1 MKKNTVKLNESQL
14 RSMVMEVTSQT
25 LKGMKSA
32 TKDVHAKANEQSP
45 EEKKYN
51 RATSK
56 PKPSHWKPL
65 GKNDYENMRNGNVDG
80 LSDKAYRKAKYEE
93 LKEDTNMDTPKFDN
107 VDNDQIPADG
117 NYTDIL
123 VPEHCLNYLVNGDL
137 TGYED
142 DEIEAMQRFESKW
155 AGRIANGLII
165 GDICIPIE
173 GRHPSFEP
181 KNDVYGWLGC
191 DCYRFMVPLKGSE
204 EDTVNN
210 NEPVKLSESQLRQMI
225 AESVKKV
232 LKESFED
239 YYEYIDDNI
248 KKILEHLRGISDA
261 LFQIHETANVK
272 GKDFVN
278 FDNIITTL
286 MMDVADFRDDVM
298 GMGVKYDLVKV
309 RKTFY

>member
-1 MKKNTVKLNESQL
+1 
-14 RSMVMEVTSQT
+14 MEVTRQA

-51 RATSK
+51 RVTSK

-142 DEIEAMQRFESKW
+142 DEIEAMKRFESKW

-165 GDICIPIE
+165 GDICIPME

-232 LKESFED
+232 LTESYED
-239 YYEYIDDNI
+239 FYEYIDDNI
-248 KKILEHLRGISDA
+248 KKILEHIHGISDT
-261 LFQIHETANVK
+261 LMKIHETANVK

-278 FDNIITTL
+278 FDDIITTL
-286 MMDVADFRDDVM
+286 MMDVTDFRDDVM
-298 GMGVKYDLVKV
+298 GMSVKYGLAKG
-309 RKTFY
+309 RETL